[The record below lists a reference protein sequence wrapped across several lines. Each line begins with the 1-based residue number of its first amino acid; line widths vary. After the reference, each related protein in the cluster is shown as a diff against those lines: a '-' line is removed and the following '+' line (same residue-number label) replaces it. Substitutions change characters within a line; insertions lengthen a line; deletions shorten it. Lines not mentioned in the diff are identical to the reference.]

1 MSDPIDLKVDV
12 DQASLRAIREALG
25 QFHGDLQR
33 HLATAVN
40 RTARTVGV
48 ESAQQLGKIV
58 NFKIHSKNKGNTSK
72 TFSKAKT
79 LKKAVINK
87 NRATPDSSS
96 ATIKLWRG
104 HPFPL
109 RLNEAYEYSKNRKG
123 KQIRSGVRYKT
134 NVGGGW
140 TTVLDGFIVRG
151 WGGNVYQRIEGSR
164 SIRKLKGKSPGDYFT
179 QANVPTIASRLA
191 AERLPIEIRR
201 RLRDVT
207 MAASGK
213 IKLRASPDLGA
224 N

>member
-1 MSDPIDLKVDV
+1 MSNPIDLKVDV

-25 QFHGDLQR
+25 EFGRHLDR

-48 ESAQQLGKIV
+48 EAAQQIGKIANLKV
-58 NFKIHSKNKGNTSK
+58 HTKNKGYTAK
-72 TFSKAKT
+72 TFNKAKT
-79 LKKAVINK
+79 LKKAVVKK
-87 NRATPDSSS
+87 NNASPENPSV
-96 ATIKLWRG
+96 TIKLWKG
-104 HPFPL
+104 YPFPL
-109 RLNEAYEYSKNRKG
+109 RMHEAYEVTKTRKG
-123 KQIRSGVRYKT
+123 IKRKDGVRYRSQA
-134 NVGGGW
+134 GGGW
-140 TTVLDGFIVRG
+140 TTVLDGFIVRK
-151 WGGNVYQRIEGSR
+151 WGGHVYQRLEGSR
-164 SIRKLKGKSPGDYFT
+164 TIRKLRGKSPGDYFT

-191 AERLPIEIRR
+191 AERLPIEIKR

>member
-1 MSDPIDLKVDV
+1 MSQPIDLKVDV

-25 QFHGDLQR
+25 NFAGDLNR

-48 ESAQQLGKIV
+48 EAAQQLGKIV
-58 NFKIHSKNKGNTSK
+58 NFKLHPTNKGNTTK
-72 TFSKAKT
+72 RYSKARV

-87 NRATPDSSS
+87 NRATPDKAST
-96 ATIKLWRG
+96 TIKLWKG
-104 HPFPL
+104 HAFPL
-109 RLNEAYEYSKNRKG
+109 RWNEGYEYSRVRKG
-123 KQIRSGVRYKT
+123 AKIRGGVRYKT
-134 NVGGGW
+134 HVGGGW
-140 TTVLDGFIVRG
+140 TTILDAFTVRRF
-151 WGGNVYQRIEGSR
+151 GGHVYARTEGSR

-191 AERLPIEIRR
+191 AERLPIEIKR

>member
-1 MSDPIDLKVDV
+1 MSDAVDLKVDV
-12 DQASLRAIREALG
+12 DQASLRAIKEALG
-25 QFHGDLQR
+25 SFGEHLNR

-48 ESAQQLGKIV
+48 EAAQQLGKIV
-58 NFKIHSKNKGNTSK
+58 NFKLHSQNKGNTTK

-87 NRATPDSSS
+87 NRATPESPHVV
-96 ATIKLWRG
+96 IKLWKG

-109 RLNEAYEYSKNRKG
+109 RLNEAYEYNKKRKG
-123 KQIRSGVRYKT
+123 KVIHSGVRYKPE
-134 NVGGGW
+134 VGGGW
-140 TTVLDGFIVRG
+140 TTVLDGFIVRQ

-179 QANVPTIASRLA
+179 RANVPTIATRLA
-191 AERLPIEIRR
+191 AERLPIEIKR

-213 IKLRASPDLGA
+213 IKLRSSPDLGA